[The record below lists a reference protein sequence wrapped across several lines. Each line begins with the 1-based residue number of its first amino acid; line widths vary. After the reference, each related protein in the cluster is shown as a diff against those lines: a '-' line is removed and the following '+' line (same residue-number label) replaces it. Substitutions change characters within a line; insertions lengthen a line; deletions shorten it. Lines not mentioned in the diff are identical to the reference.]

1 MMNNNAAIIFILL
14 SVGLYYTFTGVQ
26 YQEVKELQAQAS
38 EYRNVLDNA
47 EEIFNLRDA
56 LQTNYAAIPR
66 AEIERLNKILPDTI
80 DTMQLALDLDGVVSR
95 YGVSLKSVRTTTEPS
110 VTDPSLVVLPEY
122 QNPYGKATV
131 FFSFVSSY
139 ENFKKILADVEKG
152 LRLMDIKIIAF
163 QVNPNA
169 SLYEFQIT
177 ADTYWLK

>member
-1 MMNNNAAIIFILL
+1 MMTNNTAVIFILL
-14 SVGLYYTFTGVQ
+14 SIGLYYTFTSVQ
-26 YQEVKELQAQAS
+26 YQEVKDLQAQAS
-38 EYRNVLDNA
+38 EYKNILENA
-47 EEIFNLRDA
+47 QEIFNLRDA

-66 AEIERLNKILPDTI
+66 TEIERLNKVLPDTI

-110 VTDPSLVVLPEY
+110 VDDPSLIVLPEY
-122 QNPYGKATV
+122 QSPYGKATV
-131 FFSFVSSY
+131 FFSFVSTY
-139 ENFKKILADVEKG
+139 DNFKKILSEVEKG

-163 QVNPNA
+163 QVNPSA